1 MYSAIVNDSGISQ
14 HTMEFIVLGGIGVFI
29 LGIVFYLWWK
39 QIIIGALAL
48 GAVVVLA
55 NHKPKAPVIPKVEQE
70 QIIIEKPVLIE
81 KPLKS
86 VEIPHTEVK
95 IPHTE
100 VKPVEVKPEPKE
112 ELLTKPED
120 DRKYFVEDCLSNTDY
135 NKKQCESIWDK
146 REEGE
151 TKLLDVQNAA
161 YKKRRAEALK
171 KPGTFVTHYTLR

>member
-14 HTMEFIVLGGIGVFI
+14 HTMEIIVLGGIGVFI

-55 NHKPKAPVIPKVEQE
+55 NHKPKTPVIPKVEQE

-81 KPLKS
+81 KTLKS

-95 IPHTE
+95 
-100 VKPVEVKPEPKE
+100 PVEVNPEPKE